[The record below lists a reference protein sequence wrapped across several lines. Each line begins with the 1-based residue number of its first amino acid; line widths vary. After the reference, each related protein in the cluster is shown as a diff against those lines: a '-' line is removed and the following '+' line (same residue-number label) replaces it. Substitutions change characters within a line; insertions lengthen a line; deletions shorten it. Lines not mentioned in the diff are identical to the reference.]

1 MYKEDGT
8 ETTNIKEAKTIRTDY
23 LSKAQ
28 ETETDRNNLIKAFDK
43 TTMTQPDYKD
53 VKIAFKVTE
62 PNTSDRILINTAEIS
77 EDSDE
82 KGKPVEDIDSTPDN
96 DKEGE
101 DDIDIEKVKVKYF
114 DLALEKIITE
124 YSFKKDGKTTI
135 TKTGHKFGVQP
146 EPIVKVELSGINNS
160 IKTAVIKFKYQIK
173 VSNEG
178 EIAGY
183 AEEIKD
189 YIPEGLKFIKED
201 NPKWKLSEDGK
212 TVTTDQLKD
221 KLLKPGESAVVEITL
236 QWINGEKNLG
246 LKQNWAEI
254 SKDKN
259 DSDSPDIDSTP
270 DNKKEGEDYIDDAS
284 VILSI
289 ITGIGENY
297 IIIIGGILA
306 ILSAGVV
313 LIKKFVI

>member
-1 MYKEDGT
+1 M
-8 ETTNIKEAKTIRTDY
+8 
-23 LSKAQ
+23 
-28 ETETDRNNLIKAFDK
+28 IKAFDQN
-43 TTMTQPDYKD
+43 TMTQPDHQD

-62 PNTSDRILINTAEIS
+62 PNTSDRIIINTAEIA

-82 KGKPVEDIDSTPDN
+82 EGEQVEDIDSTPDN
-96 DKEGE
+96 DKDGE

-124 YSFKKDGKTTI
+124 YSIKLDGKTTV

-146 EPIVKVELSGINNS
+146 EPVVKIELKNHTIQAS
-160 IKTAVIKFKYQIK
+160 VIKFKYQIK
-173 VSNEG
+173 VTNEG
-178 EIAGY
+178 KIDGY
-183 AEEIKD
+183 ASEIKD
-189 YIPEGLKFIKED
+189 YIPNGLKFEKSD
-201 NPKWKLSEDGK
+201 NPKWTLSEDGK

-236 QWINGEKNLG
+236 QWINGQTNLG

-259 DSDSPDIDSTP
+259 DNDVPDIDSTP
-270 DNKKEGEDYIDDAS
+270 DNNKQGEDDIDDAS
-284 VILSI
+284 VVLSI
-289 ITGIGENY
+289 TTGIGENY
-297 IIIIGGILA
+297 IAITGCILA
-306 ILSAGVV
+306 ILSTGVI